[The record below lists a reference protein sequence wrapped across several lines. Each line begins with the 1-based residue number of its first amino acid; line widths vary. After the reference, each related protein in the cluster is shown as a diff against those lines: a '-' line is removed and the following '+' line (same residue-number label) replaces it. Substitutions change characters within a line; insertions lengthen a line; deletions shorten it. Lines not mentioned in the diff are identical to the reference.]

1 MKVRFCGGLWL
12 PQNPLFT
19 ASRRLRHG
27 EAVPQTAPYTNS
39 TVRKWVEQEMQG
51 S

>member
-1 MKVRFCGGLWL
+1 VRFCGSQRP

-19 ASRRLRHG
+19 ASGRLRRG
-27 EAVPQTAPYTNS
+27 FAVPQTAPYTNS